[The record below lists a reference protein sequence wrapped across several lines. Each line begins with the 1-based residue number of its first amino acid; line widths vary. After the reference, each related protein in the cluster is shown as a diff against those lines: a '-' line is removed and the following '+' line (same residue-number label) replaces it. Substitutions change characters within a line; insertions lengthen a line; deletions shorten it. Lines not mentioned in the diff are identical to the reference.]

1 VGQTGA
7 EQLVARGWK
16 STVRDVEFA
25 EEPSMSTTGGPE
37 ASGQDEPDPRE
48 AEKPER
54 HEKSS
59 PGVEIGMMPEG
70 EGSSFEPEEDPE
82 TQS

>member
-1 VGQTGA
+1 MARITRRA
-7 EQLVARGWK
+7 ARGWQ
-16 STVRDVEFA
+16 STVRDVEFT

-37 ASGQDEPDPRE
+37 TSGQDEPDPRE
-48 AEKPER
+48 AEKSEYQ
-54 HEKSS
+54 EKSS

-82 TQS
+82 AQS

>member
-1 VGQTGA
+1 
-7 EQLVARGWK
+7 
-16 STVRDVEFA
+16 
-25 EEPSMSTTGGPE
+25 MSTTGGPE
-37 ASGQDEPDPRE
+37 TSGQDEPDPRD

-82 TQS
+82 AQG